1 MLGGGLTPNQELS
14 ETLER
19 LHRFVEQYKISG
31 LKLYTFDSTPAR
43 GGGSTTVTVIAT
55 DITSR
60 KVSDR
65 DLIDRFVR
73 PELIRFPL
81 ELFKSGAALAFRNDI
96 TGLMTLPDAV
106 AAGAHS
112 FDRSQA
118 TVSKLCQARRES
130 RRWICAAG
138 VQRSRIKHH
147 ATLKMTAARVPLRRP
162 RRLVNRSPLIAP
174 PVTPVFDRV
183 ILSLGPTAQGRVSCG
198 NGPIGD
204 PRARSSG
211 DGGPRVANAGAEV

>member
-19 LHRFVEQYKISG
+19 LHMFVEQYKISG

-43 GGGSTTVTVIAT
+43 GDGSTTVTVIAT
-55 DITSR
+55 DIISR

-65 DLIDRFVR
+65 DLIDGFVR

-81 ELFKSGAALAFRNDI
+81 ELFKSGAAMAFRNDI

-106 AAGAHS
+106 APSPHS
-112 FDRSQA
+112 FARSQA
-118 TVSKLCQARRES
+118 TVSKLCQTRRES

-138 VQRSRIKHH
+138 VQRSRIKHQ

-162 RRLVNRSPLIAP
+162 RRLVKSIATHSA
-174 PVTPVFDRV
+174 PVAPVFDRV
-183 ILSLGPTAQGRVSCG
+183 TLSLAPTAQGRVSGG

-204 PRARSSG
+204 PRPRSSG